1 MKTIIFHLKT
11 LLVIFSLAVCLFG
24 NASGQNQI
32 QAGKS
37 ITVEIRGVPPEEQS
51 RINGAYF
58 VGDNGT
64 INMPYVG
71 YVQAAGLKPE
81 MLAARLEAS
90 YRDAEIYRNPSFQV
104 VADEEGRTLE
114 QNVVHIGGQVVR
126 SGPVPYQRGLTLWQA
141 IQAAGGPTPFGTLLR
156 VKVLR
161 DGKQRQY
168 DVTKV
173 EAMQVPLQPND
184 AIDVPQKRP
193 WETR

>member
-1 MKTIIFHLKT
+1 MKTIPSHLKALFAIFTVT
-11 LLVIFSLAVCLFG
+11 LCLFG
-24 NASGQNQI
+24 HAFGQI
-32 QAGKS
+32 QVGKA
-37 ITVEIRGVPPEEQS
+37 ITVEIRGVPPEEQG

-64 INMPYVG
+64 ISMPYVG
-71 YVQAAGLKPE
+71 AIRAAGLKPE
-81 MLAARLEAS
+81 ALAATLEAR
-90 YRDAEIYRNPSFQV
+90 YRAAEIYRNPSFQV
-104 VADEEGRTLE
+104 VADEEGAKLD

-126 SGPVPYQRGLTLWQA
+126 SGPVPYQRGITLWQA
-141 IQAAGGPTPFGTLLR
+141 IQAAGGPTPFGTLQR

-168 DVTKV
+168 DVTQV
-173 EAMQVPLQPND
+173 EAMQVQLQPND

>member
-1 MKTIIFHLKT
+1 MKTISFHLKT
-11 LLVIFSLAVCLFG
+11 LLAIFSFLACLLG
-24 NASGQNQI
+24 NAVGQNQI

-37 ITVEIRGVPPEEQS
+37 ITVEIRGVPPEEQG
-51 RINGAYF
+51 RINGSYF

-64 INMPYVG
+64 ISMPYVG
-71 YVQAAGLKPE
+71 YIQASGLKPE
-81 MLAARLEAS
+81 VLAARLEAS
-90 YRDAEIYRNPSFQV
+90 YRAAEIYRNPTFQV
-104 VADEEGRTLE
+104 VADEEGRNLE

-156 VKVLR
+156 VKLLR
-161 DGKQRQY
+161 DGKQREY

-173 EAMQVPLQPND
+173 EAIQVPLQPND